1 MEEELLPVPQHVSL
15 ILDGNGRW
23 AKQKN
28 MPRTYGH
35 MMGAKRVEPII
46 KAADKLGIRYLS
58 MYAFSTENWKRPQ
71 EEVSALMK
79 LLAKYM
85 KICLKLSMQEN
96 MRTIILGDKEGLPE
110 TLKKEALRL
119 EEETKN
125 NTGMTILIC
134 INYGSRDEMLRAMKK
149 MMADLQ
155 REGKDAST
163 INEELFSS
171 YLDTAGIPDPDL
183 MIRTSGEQRLSNY
196 LMWQMAYAE
205 FYFTPVPWP
214 EFTEEDL
221 AEAVMAY
228 RTRNRR
234 YGKV

>member
-1 MEEELLPVPQHVSL
+1 MEEELLPVPTHVSL

-46 KAADKLGIRYLS
+46 KAADKMGIRYLS
-58 MYAFSTENWKRPQ
+58 MYAFSTENWNRPK
-71 EEVSALMK
+71 EEVSALMN

-85 KICLKLSMQEN
+85 KICLKLSLQEN
-96 MRTIILGDKEGLPE
+96 MRSIILGDKDGLPD
-110 TLKKEALRL
+110 ALRREAIRL
-119 EEETKN
+119 EDETKN

-134 INYGSRDEMLRAMKK
+134 INYGSRDEMLRAMRK
-149 MMADLQ
+149 MMKDL
-155 REGKDAST
+155 RDRGEDESAIT
-163 INEELFSS
+163 EDLYAS
-171 YLDTAGIPDPDL
+171 YLDTSGIPDPDL

-196 LMWQMAYAE
+196 LMWQMAYTE

-214 EFTEEDL
+214 EFTEEHL

>member
-1 MEEELLPVPQHVSL
+1 MEEELLPVPEHVSL

-23 AKQKN
+23 AKEKN

-46 KAADKLGIRYLS
+46 KAANKLGIKYLS
-58 MYAFSTENWKRPQ
+58 MYAFSTENWNRPK
-71 EEVSALMK
+71 EEVSALMN

-96 MRTIILGDKEGLPE
+96 MRSIILGDKDGLPE
-110 TLKKEALRL
+110 TLRKEALEL
-119 EEETKN
+119 EEKTRH

-134 INYGSRDEMLRAMKK
+134 INYGSRDEMLRAMRK
-149 MMADLQ
+149 MMHDLIQ
-155 REGKDAST
+155 KGQNEDVIT
-163 INEELFSS
+163 EELYSS
-171 YLDTAGIPDPDL
+171 YLDTANIPDPDL

-196 LMWQMAYAE
+196 LMWQMAYTE

-214 EFTEEDL
+214 EFSEEHL

>member
-110 TLKKEALRL
+110 TLKKEAFRL

>member
-71 EEVSALMK
+71 EEVSTLMK

>member
-1 MEEELLPVPQHVSL
+1 
-15 ILDGNGRW
+15 
-23 AKQKN
+23 
-28 MPRTYGH
+28 
-35 MMGAKRVEPII
+35 
-46 KAADKLGIRYLS
+46 
-58 MYAFSTENWKRPQ
+58 
-71 EEVSALMK
+71 
-79 LLAKYM
+79 M

>member
-1 MEEELLPVPQHVSL
+1 MPVPTHVSL

-46 KAADKLGIRYLS
+46 KAADKMGIRYLS
-58 MYAFSTENWKRPQ
+58 MYAFSTENWNRPK
-71 EEVSALMK
+71 EEVSALMN

-85 KICLKLSMQEN
+85 KICLKLSLQEN
-96 MRTIILGDKEGLPE
+96 MRSIILGDKDGLPD
-110 TLKKEALRL
+110 ALRREAIRL
-119 EEETKN
+119 EDETKN

-134 INYGSRDEMLRAMKK
+134 INYGSRDEMLRAMRK
-149 MMADLQ
+149 MMKDL
-155 REGKDAST
+155 RDRGEDESAIT
-163 INEELFSS
+163 EDLYAS
-171 YLDTAGIPDPDL
+171 YLDTSGIPDPDL

-196 LMWQMAYAE
+196 LMWQMAYTE

-214 EFTEEDL
+214 EFTEEHL